1 MKVKIFSK
9 EQRAVECVG
18 AFYPYTKN
26 FAIDLSQ
33 GNSEVE
39 FETEAHFNRFIQ
51 AATSMIMGGEIVIG
65 GTDENGDEYKKIE
78 LGKATK
84 KVKVKSGD

>member
-9 EQRAVECVG
+9 ESQKINCIG
-18 AFYPYTKN
+18 AFYPYTDN
-26 FAIDLSQ
+26 FSIDLKE

-39 FETEAHFNRFIQ
+39 FETEAHYNRFIQ
-51 AATSMIMGGEIVIG
+51 ATTSMIMGGEIVIG
-65 GTDENGDEYKKIE
+65 GLDEGDDEYKKIE
-78 LGKATK
+78 LGKAAK